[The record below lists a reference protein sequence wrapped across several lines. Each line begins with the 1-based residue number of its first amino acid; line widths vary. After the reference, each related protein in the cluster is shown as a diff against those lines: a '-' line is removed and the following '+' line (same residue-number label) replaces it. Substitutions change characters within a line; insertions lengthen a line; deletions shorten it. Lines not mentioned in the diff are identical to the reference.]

1 MRLICRHGKPC
12 ELDDLKKLS
21 LHAARD
27 VVVLGCG
34 AKPGLADSHTITV
47 VCVRAARAPR
57 ARAARAPAP
66 PARPRTR
73 AARAA
78 TRRATRAALSSSWL
92 LLAAWQ
98 ALRCLPQRLPPSTLV
113 VVELQLPQT
122 VEIARQVAGRAMAH
136 TNDQA
141 ENESCF
147 DRLTGPVGR
156 LLLGGERTAAKNQG
170 QSALSVVPCCINRAG
185 AALLTPPRPPP
196 PAPARSVATADPLT
210 PPSTCTPFQST
221 WRRCCAR
228 SRPTRATRCYS

>member
-21 LHAARD
+21 LHAARH

-57 ARAARAPAP
+57 ARAA
-66 PARPRTR
+66 
-73 AARAA
+73 
-78 TRRATRAALSSSWL
+78 TRRAARAALSSSWL

-98 ALRCLPQRLPPSTLV
+98 ALRCLPQRLPRSTLV

-136 TNDQA
+136 TDNQA

-147 DRLTGPVGR
+147 DRLTSPVAR